1 MLEQN
6 ITDLDPVFEKELTPS
21 IEQKWIAFD
30 QARNPRKLDKYFQE
44 GDRFEVKYT

>member
-30 QARNPRKLDKYFQE
+30 QARNPRKLAKYFP
-44 GDRFEVKYT
+44 GW